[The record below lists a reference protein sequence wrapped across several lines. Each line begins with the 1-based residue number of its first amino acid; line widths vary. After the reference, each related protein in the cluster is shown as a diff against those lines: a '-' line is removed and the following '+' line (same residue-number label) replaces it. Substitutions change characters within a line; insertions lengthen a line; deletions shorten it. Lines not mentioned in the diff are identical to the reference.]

1 MRATVITAACL
12 FLLASASAQ
21 QGKPKASA
29 MPSGKAILEAYVSAW
44 NRHDFAALDKL
55 LTPDALHEDVAQGV
69 HAQGLAEITKFMRE
83 EIEGEPDVDWRLTT
97 VVDAGSTVAAEW
109 TWTGTFTGEGPTGPV
124 KGVRIS
130 GRGVSIVLTENG
142 RIKRFTDYYDLAS
155 FFPKTSAANA
165 TLSDNDLSAK
175 QQVLDLGKEWAAAE
189 DKRDASTLRRILDDK
204 FVASFGVKKPYDKE
218 AFIKQIVSGDVD
230 PTQSQALTDET
241 VTIDQD
247 TAVVVGTDTVR
258 GTEKGAAYK
267 ADFRYTVTY
276 IRRRGQWVALAEHLV
291 EGPQAK

>member
-1 MRATVITAACL
+1 MRATVISAACL

-21 QGKPKASA
+21 QGKPKTSA

-55 LTPDALHEDVAQGV
+55 LTPDAVHEDVAQGV
-69 HAQGLAEITKFMRE
+69 HAQGLAEIKKFMRE
-83 EIEGEPDVDWRLTT
+83 EIEGEPDVEWRLTT
-97 VVDAGSTVAAEW
+97 VVDEGSTVAAEW

-165 TLSDNDLSAK
+165 TPDDDLSAK
-175 QQVLDLGKEWAAAE
+175 RQVLDLGKQWAAAE
-189 DKRDASTLRRILDDK
+189 DKHDTSTLRRILDDK
-204 FVASFGVKKPYDKE
+204 FVASFGAKKPYDKE
-218 AFIKQIVSGDVD
+218 SFITQIVSGDVD
-230 PTQSQALTDET
+230 PTESQTLTDET
-241 VTIDQD
+241 VTIDHD
-247 TAVVVGTDTVR
+247 TAVVVGTDTVH

-276 IRRRGQWVALAEHLV
+276 IRRHGQWVGLAEHLV
-291 EGPQAK
+291 EVPQTK

>member
-55 LTPDALHEDVAQGV
+55 LTPDAVHEDVAQGV
-69 HAQGLAEITKFMRE
+69 HAQGLAEIKKFMRE
-83 EIEGEPDVDWRLTT
+83 EIEGEPDVEWRLTT
-97 VVDAGSTVAAEW
+97 VVDAGSTVEAEW

-124 KGVRIS
+124 KGERIS

-142 RIKRFTDYYDLAS
+142 QIKRFTDYYDLAS
-155 FFPKTSAANA
+155 FFPKTSAADA
-165 TLSDNDLSAK
+165 TLSDDDLSAK

-189 DKRDASTLRRILDDK
+189 DKRDTSTLRRILDEK
-204 FVASFGVKKPYDKE
+204 FVASFGAKKPYDKE

-230 PTQSQALTDET
+230 PTESQTLTDET
-241 VTIDQD
+241 VTIDHD
-247 TAVVVGTDTVR
+247 TAVVVGTDTVH

-276 IRRRGQWVALAEHLV
+276 IRRHGQWVALAEHLV
-291 EGPQAK
+291 EVPQAK